1 METMRNVENIKKS
14 LAIFLEMENVN
25 FTTVEDNER
34 RILLHINYNFNQG
47 TVGYYIDYQIKNDLI
62 QFMCYTNQHIPEAK
76 RTEVQT
82 YYSLVNNNNT
92 HWGTIHLNV
101 ETGATFS
108 RSSLVLDDIQDVS
121 TTLIGR
127 CFSVNNYN
135 IGNYFEGALK
145 IGYGNKTAAE
155 VYHEVIN
162 AVDTR
167 LN

>member
-1 METMRNVENIKKS
+1 MKNVENIKKS
-14 LAIFLEMENVN
+14 IAIFLEMENIN

-34 RILLHINYNFNQG
+34 RVLLHINHTFNQG
-47 TVGYYIDYQIKNDLI
+47 IMGYYIDYQIKNSII
-62 QFMCYTNQHIPEAK
+62 QFMSYTNQTIPEA
-76 RTEVQT
+76 RRAEVQN
-82 YYSLVNNNNT
+82 YYSRVNDNNT

-108 RSSLVLDDIQDVS
+108 RSSLALDDIQDVS

-127 CFSVNNYN
+127 YFSINNYN
-135 IGNYFEGALK
+135 IGTYFEGALK

>member
-1 METMRNVENIKKS
+1 MKNVENIKKS
-14 LAIFLEMENVN
+14 IAIFLEMENIN

-34 RILLHINYNFNQG
+34 RVLLHINQTFNQG
-47 TVGYYIDYQIKNDLI
+47 IMGYYIDYQIKNSII
-62 QFMCYTNQHIPEAK
+62 QFMSYTNQTIPEA
-76 RTEVQT
+76 RRAEVQN
-82 YYSLVNNNNT
+82 YYSRVNDNNT

-108 RSSLVLDDIQDVS
+108 RSSLALDDIQDVS

-127 CFSVNNYN
+127 YFSINNYN
-135 IGNYFEGALK
+135 IGTYFEGALK